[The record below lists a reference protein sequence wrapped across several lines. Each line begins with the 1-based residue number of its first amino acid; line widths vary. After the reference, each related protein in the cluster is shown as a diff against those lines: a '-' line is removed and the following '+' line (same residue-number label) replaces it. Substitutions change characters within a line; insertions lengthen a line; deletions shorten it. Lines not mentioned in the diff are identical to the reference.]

1 MEQMPSGEEF
11 HGQMRQRL
19 SCLATMTQGMETV
32 LQPVVLGAF
41 HRVNVIMNEN
51 HYLQILQLHLKSTF
65 SWLTTQLSVPTG
77 Q

>member
-32 LQPVVLGAF
+32 LQPVVLG
-41 HRVNVIMNEN
+41 H
-51 HYLQILQLHLKSTF
+51 STE
-65 SWLTTQLSVPTG
+65 
-77 Q
+77 